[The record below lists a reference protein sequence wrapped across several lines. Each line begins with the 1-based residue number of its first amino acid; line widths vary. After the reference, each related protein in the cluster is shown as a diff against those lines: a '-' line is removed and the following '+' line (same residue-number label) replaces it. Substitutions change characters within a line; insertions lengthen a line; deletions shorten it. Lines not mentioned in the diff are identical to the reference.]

1 MTTQTETPSLATLE
15 FISYLDSNGQ
25 IPENFQGKVG
35 VYGIFDQEKVLQ
47 FVGYS
52 RDVYLSLKQH
62 LVRQPAACY
71 WLKVKTIDKPS
82 RIILETIRE
91 CWISENGTVPI
102 GNAEAEAQWTQPI
115 DVKSMMTPEEQESYQ
130 KGAGQ
135 ELEQSKVLKKVAR
148 RVEAEILS
156 TLESRGVKTEMR
168 FNPKL
173 KENGLLDLK

>member
-15 FISYLDSNGQ
+15 FISYLDSDGQ
-25 IPENFQGKVG
+25 IPEIFQGKVG
-35 VYGIFDQEKVLQ
+35 VYAIFDQEKVLQ

-82 RIILETIRE
+82 RTILETIRE
-91 CWISENGTVPI
+91 LWISENGTTPA

-115 DVKSMMTPEEQESYQ
+115 DVKTMMTPEEVESYQ